1 MNGIKRFNADVGEW
15 DQPVMVKVNG
25 KDYPTQLYNGVQ
37 RFIPNRVVEYMVNN
51 EINEFNRNRG
61 PSQSGNDLNTIVI
74 KVLEGVIP
82 LEDYIEFSTMHG
94 YSVGGFCDSIDS
106 LLDNF
111 PGEPEDWF
119 VIENPLWDEK

>member
-1 MNGIKRFNADVGEW
+1 
-15 DQPVMVKVNG
+15 MVF
-25 KDYPTQLYNGVQ
+25 TTRLTT
-37 RFIPNRVVEYMVNN
+37 VVEYMVNN

-74 KVLEGVIP
+74 KVLEGAIP

-94 YSVGGFCDSIDS
+94 YSVGGFCDSIDT

-111 PGEPEDWF
+111 PGETEDWF
-119 VIENPLWDEK
+119 VIENPLWDEKRPEGRKILSALCLQETHSEQ